1 MIFGLYVTG
10 SLNAVIS
17 GEHRREILRYIYNH
31 QNEDGGW
38 GTDVRCSSTMFG
50 TCTNYVTLRLLG
62 EDPNDKN
69 TALAKGR
76 DWILSHGGATLIP
89 EWGKIWLSVLGV
101 YDWSGNNPIFP
112 ELWIAPKFLPFHPGK
127 LWCLCRMLYQ
137 PVAVLYG
144 KRFVGQLTPTILA
157 LREEIYTVAYDK
169 IDWNEA
175 RSACAKPLNMVCC
188 WVEDPNSDAFKRHL
202 ARIPDY
208 LWLEEDG
215 MTSLVY
221 DGCNCWETSFIIQAF
236 CATDLVNE
244 YGPTVQRAHDFL
256 KRSQVLWNHPGDLS
270 YWHRHI
276 TKGSWAHST
285 EDNGWGVSD
294 NTGEALKA
302 VLLLSMMKSN
312 IVGDPIQRD
321 RLHDAVDFLLSI
333 MNKDGSFSTYECK
346 RTYEWLEVLSPCQN
360 FPSVMVDYPS
370 LECTSSAI
378 QGLAIFTKLYP
389 YYRKKEIDDC
399 ISRAA
404 KFMEGKQREDGSW
417 LGTWAVCFTYAAFFS
432 VKGLVDAGKTYE
444 NSSSIKNACHFLLSK
459 QLITG
464 GWGESHVSMRT
475 EKNIKGNRAHGVNTA
490 WGMLALLYAGQMER
504 DPTPLHRAAK
514 ELINMQLETGEFPQQ
529 EHVGSYNCAIIFNYP
544 NYRNAFPIWALGE
557 YRRRLRAMKEK

>member
-1 MIFGLYVTG
+1 MWRLKVAEGGGPWLRSTNNFVGRSFWEFDPDLGTPEERAEVERVRHEFT
-10 SLNAVIS
+10 
-17 GEHRREILRYIYNH
+17 EHRFNRREPADLLMRM

-89 EWGKIWLSVLGV
+89 EWGKIWLSNYGSLQR
-101 YDWSGNNPIFP
+101 
-112 ELWIAPKFLPFHPGK
+112 K

-157 LREEIYTVAYDK
+157 LREEIYTVVYDK

-188 WVEDPNSDAFKRHL
+188 WVEDSNSDAFKRHL

-215 MTSLVY
+215 MTSLVQITLPT
-221 DGCNCWETSFIIQAF
+221 NFIS
-236 CATDLVNE
+236 LVKQP
-244 YGPTVQRAHDFL
+244 PTADSEAACSSSELRA
-256 KRSQVLWNHPGDLS
+256 KVLWNHPGDLS

-294 NTGEALKA
+294 NTGEALK
-302 VLLLSMMKSN
+302 VIYSCS
-312 IVGDPIQRD
+312 
-321 RLHDAVDFLLSI
+321 HF
-333 MNKDGSFSTYECK
+333 
-346 RTYEWLEVLSPCQN
+346 
-360 FPSVMVDYPS
+360 
-370 LECTSSAI
+370 TS
-378 QGLAIFTKLYP
+378 
-389 YYRKKEIDDC
+389 
-399 ISRAA
+399 
-404 KFMEGKQREDGSW
+404 
-417 LGTWAVCFTYAAFFS
+417 
-432 VKGLVDAGKTYE
+432 
-444 NSSSIKNACHFLLSK
+444 
-459 QLITG
+459 
-464 GWGESHVSMRT
+464 
-475 EKNIKGNRAHGVNTA
+475 
-490 WGMLALLYAGQMER
+490 
-504 DPTPLHRAAK
+504 
-514 ELINMQLETGEFPQQ
+514 
-529 EHVGSYNCAIIFNYP
+529 
-544 NYRNAFPIWALGE
+544 
-557 YRRRLRAMKEK
+557 